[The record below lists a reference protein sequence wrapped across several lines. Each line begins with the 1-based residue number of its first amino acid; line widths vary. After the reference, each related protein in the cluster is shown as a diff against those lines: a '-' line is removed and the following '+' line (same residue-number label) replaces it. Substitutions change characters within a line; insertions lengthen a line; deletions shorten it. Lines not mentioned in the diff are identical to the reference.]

1 MSDFF
6 DTIGKRISDTVGD
19 LGKKAGDT
27 IDIQKK
33 KNEIYGLK
41 RDSERDMTEIGRL
54 VYERFK
60 QGEVVD
66 TDFIAL
72 CEAIEKREEQTE
84 VCEQEIA
91 RNVRDGEERR
101 IWKGKGIYRKVHN
114 KGLMMNHLDSRP
126 KLVKGMSAAALGILF
141 FWEHL
146 LWKEPGRKL
155 AKLGTSL
162 MLGGAVG
169 NTYDRFKRGYV
180 VDYLSLKTKN
190 RKLSDITFNLSDLAL
205 FAGAILTVWS
215 SLFGKKR

>member
-1 MSDFF
+1 MEILSILTGAFVA
-6 DTIGKRISDTVGD
+6 GCD
-19 LGKKAGDT
+19 LGIKK
-27 IDIQKK
+27 
-33 KNEIYGLK
+33 Y
-41 RDSERDMTEIGRL
+41 TE
-54 VYERFK
+54 E
-60 QGEVVD
+60 
-66 TDFIAL
+66 
-72 CEAIEKREEQTE
+72 
-84 VCEQEIA
+84 
-91 RNVRDGEERR
+91 NVRDGEERR

-126 KLVKGMSAAALGILF
+126 KLVKGMSV
-141 FWEHL
+141 
-146 LWKEPGRKL
+146 

>member
-1 MSDFF
+1 MEILSILTGAFVA
-6 DTIGKRISDTVGD
+6 GVD
-19 LGKKAGDT
+19 LGIKK
-27 IDIQKK
+27 
-33 KNEIYGLK
+33 Y
-41 RDSERDMTEIGRL
+41 TE
-54 VYERFK
+54 E
-60 QGEVVD
+60 
-66 TDFIAL
+66 
-72 CEAIEKREEQTE
+72 
-84 VCEQEIA
+84 
-91 RNVRDGEERR
+91 NVRDGEEHR

-141 FWEHL
+141 FWEQL

-205 FAGAILTVWS
+205 FAGAVLTVWS

>member
-1 MSDFF
+1 ME
-6 DTIGKRISDTVGD
+6 GKRNLPQSPQQRSDDESFGLQT
-19 LGKKAGDT
+19 KAG
-27 IDIQKK
+27 
-33 KNEIYGLK
+33 K
-41 RDSERDMTEIGRL
+41 RHVGGSTWNP
-54 VYERFK
+54 V
-60 QGEVVD
+60 
-66 TDFIAL
+66 
-72 CEAIEKREEQTE
+72 
-84 VCEQEIA
+84 
-91 RNVRDGEERR
+91 
-101 IWKGKGIYRKVHN
+101 
-114 KGLMMNHLDSRP
+114 
-126 KLVKGMSAAALGILF
+126 

>member
-1 MSDFF
+1 MEILSILTGAFVA
-6 DTIGKRISDTVGD
+6 GCD
-19 LGKKAGDT
+19 LGIKK
-27 IDIQKK
+27 
-33 KNEIYGLK
+33 Y
-41 RDSERDMTEIGRL
+41 TE
-54 VYERFK
+54 E
-60 QGEVVD
+60 
-66 TDFIAL
+66 
-72 CEAIEKREEQTE
+72 
-84 VCEQEIA
+84 
-91 RNVRDGEERR
+91 NVRDGEEHR

-126 KLVKGMSAAALGILF
+126 KLVKLGI
-141 FWEHL
+141 
-146 LWKEPGRKL
+146 
-155 AKLGTSL
+155 SL

>member
-6 DTIGKRISDTVGD
+6 DTIGKRISDTVDD

-72 CEAIEKREEQTE
+72 CEARNLPQSPQQRSDDESFGFQTK
-84 VCEQEIA
+84 A
-91 RNVRDGEERR
+91 
-101 IWKGKGIYRKVHN
+101 GKGHVGGSTWN
-114 KGLMMNHLDSRP
+114 P
-126 KLVKGMSAAALGILF
+126 VFLGAPSLERTRTQTGKAWNIADA
-141 FWEHL
+141 
-146 LWKEPGRKL
+146 GR
-155 AKLGTSL
+155 
-162 MLGGAVG
+162 
-169 NTYDRFKRGYV
+169 
-180 VDYLSLKTKN
+180 
-190 RKLSDITFNLSDLAL
+190 
-205 FAGAILTVWS
+205 S
-215 SLFGKKR
+215 SW

>member
-1 MSDFF
+1 MEILSILTGAFVA
-6 DTIGKRISDTVGD
+6 GCD
-19 LGKKAGDT
+19 LGIKK
-27 IDIQKK
+27 
-33 KNEIYGLK
+33 Y
-41 RDSERDMTEIGRL
+41 TE
-54 VYERFK
+54 E
-60 QGEVVD
+60 
-66 TDFIAL
+66 
-72 CEAIEKREEQTE
+72 
-84 VCEQEIA
+84 
-91 RNVRDGEERR
+91 NVRDGEERR

-114 KGLMMNHLDSRP
+114 KGLMMNRLDSRP
-126 KLVKGMSAAALGILF
+126 ELVKGMSAAALGILF

-155 AKLGTSL
+155 AKFGTSL